1 MNYDQLS
8 PPDLGHP
15 ETSYAMPVLSTRF
28 HLLLILLLLATFA
41 ACKATPSPNAG
52 FILERPEAKLP
63 LDLPFHSAWF
73 KPGVNLND
81 YDRIMI
87 AKVDT
92 SHLLATTEVLTKG
105 TGDREAQIAELAAY
119 AESAFRRAFQ
129 NDPNRRF
136 RVVASRGPRTLN
148 LEIALTEM
156 VSARPIVNAITFLFI
171 YRPVQQGM
179 LAMEGRI
186 RDAKSGAVLV
196 TFSDRENAKLSLI
209 HVDDFNRTGHGK
221 AILDEW
227 AGQLVRVLNRK
238 PGEVIKDPSRF
249 RLSPVP
255 DQPH

>member
-1 MNYDQLS
+1 MKRLPLTPLHS
-8 PPDLGHP
+8 LCC
-15 ETSYAMPVLSTRF
+15 
-28 HLLLILLLLATFA
+28 ILLLGSLAPLA
-41 ACKATPSPNAG
+41 ACKATPAPNAG

-63 LDLPFHSAWF
+63 PDLPFHSAWF
-73 KPGVNLND
+73 KPGVNLNH

-92 SHLLATTEVLTKG
+92 SHLLATHEVLTKG

-129 NDPNRRF
+129 NDPRRRF
-136 RVVASRGPRTLN
+136 RVVAARGPRTLN

-156 VSARPIVNAITFLFI
+156 VSARPVVNAVTFLFI

-179 LAMEGRI
+179 LAMEGRL
-186 RDAKSGAVLV
+186 RDAKSGKVIV
-196 TFSDRENAKLSLI
+196 TFSDRENAKISVI
-209 HVDDFNRTGHGK
+209 HADDFNRTGHGK

-227 AGQLVRVLNRK
+227 AGQLVQVLTRR
-238 PGEVIKDPSRF
+238 PGEIIKDPSRF

>member
-1 MNYDQLS
+1 
-8 PPDLGHP
+8 
-15 ETSYAMPVLSTRF
+15 MPVPSARF
-28 HLLLILLLLATFA
+28 HLLLILLFLGALT

-63 LDLPFHSAWF
+63 PNLPFHSAWF
-73 KPGVNLND
+73 KPGINLND

-92 SHLLATTEVLTKG
+92 SHLLATPGVLTKG
-105 TGDREAQIAELAAY
+105 TGDRDAQIAELAAY
-119 AESAFRRAFQ
+119 GESAFRQAFQ
-129 NDPNRRF
+129 NDPRRRF

-156 VSARPIVNAITFLFI
+156 VSARPVVNAITFLFI

-186 RDAKSGAVLV
+186 RDAKSGRVLV
-196 TFSDRENAKLSLI
+196 TFSDRENAKISVI

-221 AILDEW
+221 AIID
-227 AGQLVRVLNRK
+227 AYK
-238 PGEVIKDPSRF
+238 KM
-249 RLSPVP
+249 
-255 DQPH
+255 